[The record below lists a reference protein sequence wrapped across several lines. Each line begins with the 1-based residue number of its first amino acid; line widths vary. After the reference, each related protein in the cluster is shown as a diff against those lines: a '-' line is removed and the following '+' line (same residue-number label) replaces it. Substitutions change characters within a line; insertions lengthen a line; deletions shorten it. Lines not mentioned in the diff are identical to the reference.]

1 MDDGLPE
8 AMVESIDVGRT
19 EELSVNPEVSCCR
32 TELSVNP
39 EGTVSRGRTE
49 ELELGFRIAATEELE
64 LGSAGTGIMALLGVV
79 LIVAAV
85 PLVGTT
91 LLTSVPTGTGV
102 GAGRRGAR
110 RRSRWNPDP
119 RASAQDCCPGPG

>member
-1 MDDGLPE
+1 
-8 AMVESIDVGRT
+8 MVESIDGGRT

-64 LGSAGTGIMALLGVV
+64 LGSRMSATPLT
-79 LIVAAV
+79 
-85 PLVGTT
+85 PLVVGSVGTRGT
-91 LLTSVPTGTGV
+91 LPLM
-102 GAGRRGAR
+102 R
-110 RRSRWNPDP
+110 DP
-119 RASAQDCCPGPG
+119 P